1 MNSTVGPSFKVFFF
15 FLNKVL
21 VGPVNSARDPLEKHK
36 FAFSSC
42 TGPTMHMKCSSKKKK
57 KKVKRK
63 GSAFQHY
70 PNEGLFLLLFMSS
83 TALFGTI
90 HGSYCIISANF
101 YLYLQYLL
109 TVLSVKSFQI

>member
-1 MNSTVGPSFKVFFF
+1 MNSIVGPYFKVFFF
-15 FLNKVL
+15 FNKVL

-36 FAFSSC
+36 FAFSFC
-42 TGPTMHMKCSSKKKK
+42 MGPTMHMKCSSKKKK
-57 KKVKRK
+57 KKVKCK